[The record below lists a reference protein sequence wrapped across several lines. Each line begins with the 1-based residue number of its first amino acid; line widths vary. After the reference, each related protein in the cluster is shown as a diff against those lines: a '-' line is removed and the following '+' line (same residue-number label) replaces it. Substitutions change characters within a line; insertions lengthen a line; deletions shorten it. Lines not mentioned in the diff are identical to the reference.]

1 MTYFFG
7 NDANEGIPH
16 DMKRVKNLL
25 KYNRVVF
32 CGALRY
38 SPEQTS
44 DTTSAKLAHYFKCDF
59 INMTNVKGLYDKN
72 PKKFRS
78 AKFISDIGYN
88 DFLNMARQIEYKPGQ
103 HFVLDQKA
111 AKIIKDYKIQT
122 FILGSNEALDNLLN
136 EKHFM
141 GSVIGG

>member
-1 MTYFFG
+1 
-7 NDANEGIPH
+7 
-16 DMKRVKNLL
+16 
-25 KYNRVVF
+25 
-32 CGALRY
+32 
-38 SPEQTS
+38 
-44 DTTSAKLAHYFKCDF
+44 
-59 INMTNVKGLYDKN
+59 
-72 PKKFRS
+72 
-78 AKFISDIGYN
+78 
-88 DFLNMARQIEYKPGQ
+88 MARQIEYKPGQ